1 MYKLQITLG
10 NRKVGE
16 VKGHSLS
23 ALSRC
28 LRMWAQNNMSTID
41 DLNQWYVIYDA
52 SMIRFELQG
61 RQLFGGKFKI
71 TSKTELK
78 CGFEII

>member
-1 MYKLQITLG
+1 MYKLHITLG

-16 VKGHSLS
+16 VKADSLS

-28 LRMWAQNNMSTID
+28 LRMWAQNHMSTID
-41 DLNQWYVIYDA
+41 DLNQWYVIYAD

>member
-1 MYKLQITLG
+1 MYKLYITLG

-16 VKGHSLS
+16 VRADSLS
-23 ALSRC
+23 ALSR
-28 LRMWAQNNMSTID
+28 LLHMWAQKHMATID
-41 DLNQWYVIYDA
+41 DLEQWYRIYAD
-52 SMIRFELQG
+52 SMINFELQG

-71 TSKTELK
+71 TSKTELE